1 MTKKLYL
8 LMIIFLAYNQIL
20 QAKDDMK
27 ATVKGIISNNKKPL
41 PYISVYAK
49 GTIYGASTDLSGNFS
64 LQLPA
69 GKQIIVVSG
78 IGYASREFDFEL
90 SANET
95 MQLDVSLET
104 ETQTFEHITV
114 TGNRI
119 GLLRHL
125 PGSATVLNK
134 DDLHLSLPVSN
145 NEAFRQ
151 IPGLHAV
158 EEEGIGL
165 RANIGIRGLDPDRS
179 RTVLVLEDGIPVALG
194 PYGEP
199 ELYYTPA
206 MDRMQGVEV
215 LKGSGQILFGPQTIG
230 GVINYQ
236 TADAPSESKGLVS
249 LRGGMGGSFSGLLS
263 YGNTS
268 GNTGYSLT
276 YLHKQADKV
285 GYASYRL
292 NDLHGKLSLQASAN
306 SQLNLKWSIY
316 DETSNATYVGLTQPM
331 YDQGGDDFV
340 QIAPDDRLDIRRYA
354 LSLQHKYRLSE
365 NTRLTTTAYAYT
377 TSRNWKRQ
385 DFTYN
390 PNASG
395 LTGKMF
401 GDANQPEGAIYLIN
415 STGNR
420 NRQFEVMGIEPR
432 LQSNIPLLGK
442 SGTLD
447 AGLRLHYEQAFEQRV
462 NGANADALSGA
473 LVSDEQR
480 SSLAYSAYTQYKW
493 LFSSSLSLTAGLRI
507 ENLNYTRKIMR
518 AAGKDT
524 TILAMSDVNTLI
536 PGIGINYNIN
546 ENITLYS
553 GIHRGFSPPR
563 IKDAISNNG
572 QDLHLEAEKSWN
584 AELGTRFQSKHL
596 KAELTLFSMDFSNQ
610 VIPVSE
616 SSGSAGT
623 GFINGG
629 KSMHRGIEAGLS
641 YSFDMLMPDGFSLSL
656 SANTTLLDARFSG
669 DRFVAAKTDQVT
681 GQIIYA
687 NIKNNKTPYAPALMA
702 NSWITFETPAG
713 FGFQI
718 HFTFTGK
725 QYADVLNTENVAEFI
740 ALAAANPDFK
750 YTQATANGRI
760 GLLDAYQPVHLSAWF
775 KPVKKPYSF
784 HLSVKNIF
792 NERYIIS
799 RRPQGIRLGLP
810 FFAQAGFSYSF

>member
-1 MTKKLYL
+1 MLKKITLFILAL
-8 LMIIFLAYNQIL
+8 LSLQITLLAEGNQ
-20 QAKDDMK
+20 K
-27 ATVKGIISNNKKPL
+27 ASISGKISNNKKPL

-49 GTIYGASTDLSGNFS
+49 GTIYGTSTDLSGNFS

-69 GKQIIVVSG
+69 GKQVIVVSG
-78 IGYASREFDFEL
+78 IGYASREFEFEL
-90 SANET
+90 KKDEKK
-95 MQLDVSLET
+95 QLDLSLET
-104 ETQTFEHITV
+104 EILTFEHIVV

-119 GLLRHL
+119 GLLKHL
-125 PGSATVLNK
+125 PGSATVLNV
-134 DDLHLSLPVSN
+134 DDLHLSLPVSS

-151 IPGLHAV
+151 VPGLHAV

-179 RTVLVLEDGIPVALG
+179 RTVLVLEDGIPIALG

-236 TADAPSESKGLVS
+236 TADTPAERTGMVS

-268 GNTGYSLT
+268 GNTGYNIN
-276 YLHKQADKV
+276 YLHKQADQV

-292 NDLHGKLSLQASAN
+292 NDLHGKISLQSNVN

-331 YDQGGDDFV
+331 YDLGGDDFV
-340 QIAPDDRLDIRRYA
+340 LIAPNDRLDIRRYA
-354 LSLQHKYRLSE
+354 LSLQHKYRFGE

-385 DFTYN
+385 DFTHN

-401 GDANQPEGAIYLIN
+401 GDASQPEGAIYLRN

-432 LQSNIPLLGK
+432 LQSSIPLMGK

-462 NGANADALSGA
+462 NGTNADALSGA
-473 LVSDEQR
+473 LVSDEER
-480 SSLAYSAYTQYKW
+480 SGLAYSAYSQYKW
-493 LFSSSLSLTAGLRI
+493 TLTRSLALTAGLRF
-507 ENLNYTRKIMR
+507 ENLNYNRKIFR
-518 AAGKDT
+518 TAGKDT
-524 TILAMSDVNTLI
+524 TIIAPSYVNTLI
-536 PGIGINYNIN
+536 PGIGFNYIIK
-546 ENITLYS
+546 ENTTLFG

-563 IKDAISNNG
+563 IKDAISDTG
-572 QDLHLEAEKSWN
+572 EDLQLEAEKSWN
-584 AELGTRFQSKHL
+584 TEFGTRFQFDQL

-616 SSGSAGT
+616 SSGGAGT

-629 KSMHRGIEAGLS
+629 RSVHRGIEAGIS
-641 YSFDMLMPDGFSLSL
+641 YSFDMLMPEGFSLAL

-669 DRFVAAKTDQVT
+669 DRFEVEKTDQIT
-681 GQIIYA
+681 GQIIYS

-713 FGFQI
+713 IGLQI
-718 HFTFTGK
+718 HFTLTGK
-725 QYADVLNTENVAEFI
+725 QYTDVLNTDNVAEFI
-740 ALAAANPDFK
+740 ALSAANQEFR
-750 YTQATANGRI
+750 YTQATANGQI
-760 GLLDAYQPVHLSAWF
+760 GLLDAYHPVHLAAWY
-775 KPVKKPYSF
+775 KPLEKCYSF
-784 HLSVKNIF
+784 HLSIKNVF
-792 NERYIIS
+792 NERYIVS